1 MEVGIVSVTMI
12 ISFGIRNLVVI
23 TASVILSLISSSSGI
38 QENEVQSFISRDVL
52 GNITRKC
59 TVLCAG

>member
-38 QENEVQSFISRDVL
+38 QENEVQSFISSDVL